1 MAQAFPIIKRDDKGI
16 TYYVDYLQEDNVQ
29 MVNYL
34 LMNANK
40 HLNEELADQQSKMKD
55 AIFYNSTMVLENQLK
70 Y

>member
-1 MAQAFPIIKRDDKGI
+1 M
-16 TYYVDYLQEDNVQ
+16 DYLQEDNVQ